1 MNTQDLLYQKKSKCI
16 SSPGH
21 NYFTHFAM
29 RYPVMKRLILALI
42 WHTLRIEFSNENIK
56 FCSQCRLPLSFKSP
70 MHMICS
76 IVYFSLIFCWFFS
89 FSILR
94 NRYIW
99 WFSKPSLKI
108 RTANAICWIYLGV
121 FRDLDNIFFWNKT
134 FLFFKIES

>member
-1 MNTQDLLYQKKSKCI
+1 MNLHTDYGCPMKPFFIEI
-16 SSPGH
+16 S
-21 NYFTHFAM
+21 NFWAWVEY
-29 RYPVMKRLILALI
+29 VMKRLILALI

-89 FSILR
+89 FSLLR

-121 FRDLDNIFFWNKT
+121 FRDYGLDNIF
-134 FLFFKIES
+134 